1 MHGNEYDLLVK
12 VSMRQVFFIVVFNKK
27 MASLTLGETKIVKI
41 NIKASYWW
49 LVIFKEL

>member
-27 MASLTLGETKIVKI
+27 MASLTLGETKIMKI
-41 NIKASYWW
+41 NIKAYWW